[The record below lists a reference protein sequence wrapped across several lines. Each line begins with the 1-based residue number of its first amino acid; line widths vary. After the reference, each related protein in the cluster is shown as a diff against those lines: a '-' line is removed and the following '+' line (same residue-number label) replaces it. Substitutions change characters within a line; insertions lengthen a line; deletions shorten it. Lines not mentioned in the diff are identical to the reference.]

1 MGLDGVTF
9 VAQIVNLFVLIW
21 LLKRFLYHPIL
32 NVIDKRQA
40 EINAAV
46 QSAQEAK
53 AQADKEKA
61 EWEKEKAHFDDM
73 RQKRLNDLALEE
85 QNLYKQANQEIH
97 KWEQKKRIL
106 LQQNLNTEIDSV
118 QDEVRSIIAN
128 QFVSLSQKL
137 LRELTED
144 TPFNCVVQTMIKK
157 INNLDKKQK
166 SELEKNL
173 LKQNVIKVSSSST
186 LTKKQ
191 QQELTQTLKHV
202 CPINAKTKII
212 WNKDSDLIL
221 GLEIHIGNGLLEWN
235 LKNYLDE
242 LSHNIHSAT
251 TALILPEKD
260 EQHA

>member
-85 QNLYKQANQEIH
+85 QNLYKQANQEC
-97 KWEQKKRIL
+97 R
-106 LQQNLNTEIDSV
+106 
-118 QDEVRSIIAN
+118 
-128 QFVSLSQKL
+128 
-137 LRELTED
+137 
-144 TPFNCVVQTMIKK
+144 
-157 INNLDKKQK
+157 
-166 SELEKNL
+166 
-173 LKQNVIKVSSSST
+173 
-186 LTKKQ
+186 
-191 QQELTQTLKHV
+191 
-202 CPINAKTKII
+202 
-212 WNKDSDLIL
+212 
-221 GLEIHIGNGLLEWN
+221 
-235 LKNYLDE
+235 
-242 LSHNIHSAT
+242 
-251 TALILPEKD
+251 
-260 EQHA
+260 